1 LGSHLNPKTRSTCK
15 VLGTVSKNTI
25 LNILSE
31 KRCVIVCGGGGV
43 GKTTTAAG
51 LAIAATRVRQK
62 VLVVTIDPAKR
73 LAEAFGFTQRAL
85 EEGGEPLVLSAESK
99 RALGI
104 HADVELSV
112 GILNPKYVLDQIVS
126 QTLSPVQSESLKK
139 TMLYTQLSEMVY
151 GLQEY
156 TAYEWVTRMIK
167 DATYDLI
174 ILDTP
179 PSFHAKD
186 FFLVPGKIRNLMESK
201 VFQLFAP
208 KRGGFFKAVMSF
220 GWIEKLL
227 GEKVYR
233 ESRMF
238 LETFS
243 LLRDRI
249 LDRCELLSR
258 FFTQN
263 EVAVVAVTTP
273 ESSAM
278 FELEGLHRF
287 LRERSIHLNAVVV
300 NQVEQ
305 SMTESMLSLA
315 DSDDVLGAG
324 DDPLLNS
331 LSPELLGKLH
341 QLEQH
346 QEKRAEKSHQA
357 VEKCRLKYPEITIV
371 VAPMVYSS
379 DGFEILK
386 KYPALF

>member
-1 LGSHLNPKTRSTCK
+1 M
-15 VLGTVSKNTI
+15 SKNS
-25 LNILSE
+25 LHKLLAE

-43 GKTTTAAG
+43 GKTTTAAS
-51 LAIAATRVRQK
+51 LALSASKLRKKI
-62 VLVVTIDPAKR
+62 LVVTIDPAKR

-85 EEGGEPLVLSAESK
+85 EQGGEPILLSDESK
-99 RALGI
+99 QKLGI
-104 HADVELSV
+104 AADVSLSV
-112 GILNPKYVLDQIVS
+112 GILNPKYVLEQIIE
-126 QTLSPVQSESLKK
+126 QTLSPTQAETLKK
-139 TMLYTQLSEMVY
+139 TMLYGQLSEMVY

-167 DATYDLI
+167 DSEYELI
-174 ILDTP
+174 VLDTP

-201 VFQLFAP
+201 VFQLFSP

-220 GWIEKLL
+220 GWVEKLL

-249 LDRCELLSR
+249 LDRCDLLSK

-263 EVAVVAVTTP
+263 EVAVVAVSTP

-278 FELEGLHRF
+278 FELEGLSRF
-287 LRERSIHLNAVVV
+287 LTERSIHLEAVVV

-305 SMTESMLSLA
+305 SSSALPDDELA
-315 DSDDVLGAG
+315 ALETMSSDLVAKIKKL
-324 DDPLLNS
+324 
-331 LSPELLGKLH
+331 EL
-341 QLEQH
+341 H
-346 QEKRAEKSHQA
+346 QEKRAEKAMLA
-357 VEKCRLKYPEITIV
+357 VEKCRAKYPGIDIV
-371 VAPMVYSS
+371 CAPMVYDA
-379 DGFEILK
+379 DGFSILK
-386 KYPALF
+386 KTSDAIIPTI

>member
-1 LGSHLNPKTRSTCK
+1 M
-15 VLGTVSKNTI
+15 SKNSI
-25 LNILSE
+25 LDLLSK

-51 LAIAATRVRQK
+51 LAIASTRVRKK

-85 EEGGEPLVLSAESK
+85 EEGGEPILLSADSK

-104 HADVELSV
+104 AEDVELSV
-112 GILNPKYVLDQIVS
+112 GILNPKYVLEQIIA
-126 QTLSPVQSESLKK
+126 QTLSPVQAESLKK
-139 TMLYTQLSEMVY
+139 TMLYAQLSEMVY

-167 DATYDLI
+167 DSAYDLI
-174 ILDTP
+174 VLDTP

-186 FFLVPGKIRNLMESK
+186 FFLVPGKIKNLMESK
-201 VFQLFAP
+201 VFQLFSP
-208 KRGGFFKAVMSF
+208 KSGGFFKAVLSF
-220 GWIEKLL
+220 GWVEKLL
-227 GEKVYR
+227 GEKIYR

-238 LETFS
+238 LETFA

-249 LDRCELLSR
+249 LDRCDLLAK
-258 FFTQN
+258 FFTQQ

-278 FELEGLHRF
+278 FELEGLNRF
-287 LRERSIHLNAVVV
+287 LRERDIHLEGIVI

-305 SMTESMLSLA
+305 SMSEAMHGAFGVGDASGSGE
-315 DSDDVLGAG
+315 DVLGVG
-324 DDPLLNS
+324 DDPLLS
-331 LSPELLGKLH
+331 ALSPELLGKLH

-346 QEKRAEKSHQA
+346 QEKRAEKSRLA
-357 VEKCRLKYPEITIV
+357 VEKCRSKYPDITTV

-386 KYPALF
+386 RYPALF

>member
-1 LGSHLNPKTRSTCK
+1 
-15 VLGTVSKNTI
+15 
-25 LNILSE
+25 
-31 KRCVIVCGGGGV
+31 
-43 GKTTTAAG
+43 
-51 LAIAATRVRQK
+51 
-62 VLVVTIDPAKR
+62 
-73 LAEAFGFTQRAL
+73 
-85 EEGGEPLVLSAESK
+85 
-99 RALGI
+99 
-104 HADVELSV
+104 
-112 GILNPKYVLDQIVS
+112 
-126 QTLSPVQSESLKK
+126 
-139 TMLYTQLSEMVY
+139 MVY

-167 DATYDLI
+167 DSTYDLI
-174 ILDTP
+174 VLDTP

-186 FFLVPGKIRNLMESK
+186 FFLVPGKIKNLMESK
-201 VFQLFAP
+201 VFQLFSP

-220 GWIEKLL
+220 GWVEKLL
-227 GEKVYR
+227 GEKIYR

-249 LDRCELLSR
+249 LERCDLLSK
-258 FFTQN
+258 FFTQQ

-278 FELEGLHRF
+278 FELEGLNRF
-287 LRERSIHLNAVVV
+287 LREREIHLEGIVI

-305 SMTESMLSLA
+305 SMSEALHGYYGA
-315 DSDDVLGAG
+315 DSTAGGDSATGTDSATGASDDVLGIG

-331 LSPELLGKLH
+331 LTPELLGKLH

-346 QEKRAEKSHQA
+346 QEKRAEKSQLA
-357 VEKCRLKYPEITIV
+357 VQKCRLKYPDITTV

-386 KYPALF
+386 RYTSLF

>member
-1 LGSHLNPKTRSTCK
+1 M
-15 VLGTVSKNTI
+15 SKNSI
-25 LNILSE
+25 LDLLSK

-51 LAIAATRVRQK
+51 LAIASTRVRKK

-85 EEGGEPLVLSAESK
+85 EEGGEPILLSSDSK

-104 HADVELSV
+104 SEDVELSV
-112 GILNPKYVLDQIVS
+112 GILNPKYVLEQIVA
-126 QTLSPVQSESLKK
+126 QTLSPVQAESLKK
-139 TMLYTQLSEMVY
+139 TMLYGQLSEMVY

-167 DATYDLI
+167 DSTYDLI
-174 ILDTP
+174 VLDTP

-186 FFLVPGKIRNLMESK
+186 FFLVPGKIKNLMESK
-201 VFQLFAP
+201 VFQLFSP
-208 KRGGFFKAVMSF
+208 KRGGFFKAVLSF
-220 GWIEKLL
+220 GWLEKLL
-227 GEKVYR
+227 GEKIYR

-249 LDRCELLSR
+249 LERCDLLSK
-258 FFTQN
+258 FFTQQ

-278 FELEGLHRF
+278 FELEGLSRF
-287 LRERSIHLNAVVV
+287 LRERDIHLEGIVI

-305 SMTESMLSLA
+305 SMNEALQGSYGAEGATGGDRA
-315 DSDDVLGAG
+315 TGASDDVLGIG

-346 QEKRAEKSHQA
+346 QEKRAEKSQLA
-357 VEKCRLKYPEITIV
+357 VQKCRVKYPDITTV

-386 KYPALF
+386 RYTSLF

>member
-1 LGSHLNPKTRSTCK
+1 
-15 VLGTVSKNTI
+15 VSKNSI
-25 LNILSE
+25 LDLLSK

-51 LAIAATRVRQK
+51 LAIASTRVRKK

-85 EEGGEPLVLSAESK
+85 EEGGEPILLSSDSK

-104 HADVELSV
+104 AEDVELSV
-112 GILNPKYVLDQIVS
+112 GILNPKYVLEQIVA
-126 QTLSPVQSESLKK
+126 QTLSPVQADSLKK
-139 TMLYTQLSEMVY
+139 TMLYAQLSEMVY

-167 DATYDLI
+167 DSTYDLI
-174 ILDTP
+174 VLDTP

-186 FFLVPGKIRNLMESK
+186 FFLVPGKIKNLMESK
-201 VFQLFAP
+201 VFQLFSP

-220 GWIEKLL
+220 GWVEKLL
-227 GEKVYR
+227 GEKIYR

-249 LDRCELLSR
+249 LERCDLLSK
-258 FFTQN
+258 FFTQQ

-278 FELEGLHRF
+278 FELEGLNRF
-287 LRERSIHLNAVVV
+287 LREREIHLEGIVI

-305 SMTESMLSLA
+305 SMSEALHGSYA
-315 DSDDVLGAG
+315 AGDDVLGVE

-331 LSPELLGKLH
+331 LTPELLGKLH

-346 QEKRAEKSHQA
+346 QEKRAEKSQLA
-357 VEKCRLKYPEITIV
+357 VQKCRLKYPDITTV

-386 KYPALF
+386 RYTSLF